1 MRILVIGTHG
11 QVARAL
17 AERAACHG
25 STVVAIGRPALDLLH
40 PSGLQDV
47 LREAQGDVIVNAA
60 AYTAV
65 DQAEREPE
73 QAEAINATGA
83 GAVAAAAA
91 ALGLPV
97 VQLSTDYVFDGTAA
111 DPYRE
116 DAPARPLGVY
126 GATKWRGE
134 QAVARACANHAIL
147 RTAWVYS
154 PFGSNFVRTMLRLA
168 GGRDEIAVVADQV
181 GSPTS
186 ALDLADG
193 ILDVCRNLVAHPDEP
208 SYRGV
213 FHIAGTGSASWAELA
228 TEIFVEAARYDG
240 PTARVRPIGTAEYP
254 TPAKRPG
261 NSRLDCSRLAAVH
274 GVILPHW
281 RSSLGTCVR
290 RLIEDLHRQEL
301 QP

>member
-11 QVARAL
+11 QVARSL
-17 AERAACHG
+17 VERGPSRGA
-25 STVVAIGRPALDLLH
+25 TVVTMGRPELDLLH
-40 PSGLQDV
+40 PADLQ
-47 LREAQGDVIVNAA
+47 EALGQAEGDVIVNAA

-65 DQAEREPE
+65 DQAEREPDL
-73 QAEAINATGA
+73 AEAINATGA
-83 GAVAAAAA
+83 GAVATAAA
-91 ALGLPV
+91 ALGIPV
-97 VQLSTDYVFDGTAA
+97 VHLSTDYVFDGTAL

-116 DAPARPLGVY
+116 DAPTCPLGIY
-126 GATKWRGE
+126 GATKLRGE
-134 QAVARACANHAIL
+134 EAVARAGPNHAIL
-147 RTAWVYS
+147 RTAWIYS
-154 PFGSNFVRTMLRLA
+154 PFGTNFVRTMLRLA
-168 GGRDEIAVVADQV
+168 AGRDEIAVVADQV

-193 ILDVCRNLVAHPDEP
+193 ILDVCRKLVAHPTEP
-208 SYRGV
+208 TYRGI

-228 TEIFVEAARYDG
+228 SEVFVESARHGG

-261 NSRLDCSRLAAVH
+261 NSRLDCGRLAAVH
-274 GVILPHW
+274 GVVLPPW

-290 RLIEDLHRQEL
+290 RLIEDLQRREL